1 MKIKGI
7 WFWLFL
13 MFSYCSYAN
22 EQELIR
28 EERRRQA
35 EEIRKL
41 EKNELKDEVK
51 LNDIEEDAQAMG
63 SEIRNITIEGNT
75 ILKKTE
81 IESLKKRYIGKKGG
95 KNILNLMKELEN
107 MYLEEGYISG
117 RVKIDMEKSNIQ
129 EGEIF
134 LKAIEGHVEE
144 IRFKNGKNQEKLKIF
159 TSFPISKGKIL
170 NINDLDQGID
180 NLNSVSSNTARLD
193 ITAGNELGGS
203 IVEIDNQKRK
213 KISGAL
219 NYNDLGQSSTGK
231 DRIKFS
237 LIFEDV
243 AGINDTF
250 ASTYQRKLGNSR
262 KYKDN
267 ENFSFYYRVPVKY
280 WEFSVSKDQSE
291 YLATIKSFAHTYETT
306 GVSKNINYSA
316 RRIISRN
323 SNGKTSIGVTL
334 TNKETKNYFDGIK
347 LITSSRKLS
356 VLKVEANHNRRFF
369 NGVLYGN
376 FTYHE
381 GLDRFGAEKDENK
394 GDYSPRA
401 QFQKY
406 TADLSWYRPFMI
418 KEQRFSYRVSFSGQ
432 YSDDILYSS
441 EKLGIGDD
449 TTVRGFKE
457 NSIMGDKGFYV
468 RNEIGYSYKSLE
480 PFIAYDYGRVKDVYK
495 DDYYEKNGSEMSGAT
510 IGLRMYLNNFDM
522 SFSYSKPLTAPTYIK
537 KNTHEIYFS
546 MSARF

>member
-22 EQELIR
+22 QQELIR
-28 EERRRQA
+28 EERRRQV

-51 LNDIEEDAQAMG
+51 LNDIEEDAQTMG
-63 SEIRNITIEGNT
+63 SEIRNISIEGNT
-75 ILKKTE
+75 ILKKSE
-81 IESLKKRYIGKKGG
+81 IELLKKRYTGRKGG

-107 MYLEEGYISG
+107 MYLEEGYISV

-129 EGEIF
+129 EGKIF
-134 LKAIEGHVEE
+134 LKVIEGHVEKV
-144 IRFKNGKNQEKLKIF
+144 IFKNGKSQEKLKIF
-159 TSFPISKGKIL
+159 TSFPIYKGKIL

-180 NLNSVSSNTARLD
+180 NLNSVSSNSARVD

-203 IVEIDNQKRK
+203 IVEIDNHKRK
-213 KISGAL
+213 KVSGAV

-237 LIFEDV
+237 LIFEDI

-280 WEFSVSKDQSE
+280 WEFSISKDQSE
-291 YLATIKSFAHTYETT
+291 YLSTIKSFAHTYEIT
-306 GVSKNINYSA
+306 GVSKNMNYSA
-316 RRIISRN
+316 RRIIRRN
-323 SNGKTSIGVTL
+323 SNGKTSVGVTL

-356 VLKVEANHNRRFF
+356 VLKMEANHNRRFF

-381 GLDRFGAEKDENK
+381 GIKKFGAEKDENK

-406 TADLSWYRPFMI
+406 TADLSWYKPFMI

-457 NSIMGDKGFYV
+457 NSIMGDKGFYI
-468 RNEIGYSYKSLE
+468 RNEIGYNYKSLE

-495 DDYYEKNGSEMSGAT
+495 DEYYEKNGSEMSGAT

-522 SFSYSKPLTAPTYIK
+522 SFSYSKPLTAPAYIK

-546 MSARF
+546 MSTRF

>member
-22 EQELIR
+22 QQELIR

-63 SEIRNITIEGNT
+63 SEIRNINIEGNT
-75 ILKKTE
+75 ILKKSE
-81 IESLKKRYIGKKGG
+81 IELLKKRYISRKGG
-95 KNILNLMKELEN
+95 KNLLNLMKELEN
-107 MYLEEGYISG
+107 MYLEEGYISV

-129 EGEIF
+129 EGKIF
-134 LKAIEGHVEE
+134 LKVIEGHVEK
-144 IRFKNGKNQEKLKIF
+144 IIFKNGKSQEKLKIF
-159 TSFPISKGKIL
+159 TSFPIYKGKIL

-180 NLNSVSSNTARLD
+180 NLNSVSSNSARVD

-203 IVEIDNQKRK
+203 IVEIDNHKRK
-213 KISGAL
+213 KVSGAV

-231 DRIKFS
+231 NRIKFS

-280 WEFSVSKDQSE
+280 WEFSISKDQSE
-291 YLATIKSFAHTYETT
+291 YLSTIKSFAHTYEIT
-306 GVSKNINYSA
+306 GVSKNTNYSA

-323 SNGKTSIGVTL
+323 SNGKTSVGVTL

-356 VLKVEANHNRRFF
+356 ELKIEANHNRRFF

-381 GLDRFGAEKDENK
+381 GIKKFGAEKDENK

-406 TADLSWYRPFMI
+406 TADLSWYKPFMI

-457 NSIMGDKGFYV
+457 DSIMGDKGFYI
-468 RNEIGYSYKSLE
+468 RNEIGYNYKSLE

-495 DDYYEKNGSEMSGAT
+495 DEYYEKNGSEMSGAT

-522 SFSYSKPLTAPTYIK
+522 SFSYSKPLTAPAYIK

-546 MSARF
+546 MSTRF

>member
-7 WFWLFL
+7 CFWIFL
-13 MFSYCSYAN
+13 ILNYCAYGN
-22 EQELIR
+22 QQELNR

-41 EKNELKDEVK
+41 EKSGIKDEVK
-51 LNDIEEDAQAMG
+51 LNDIEEDIQAMG
-63 SEIRNITIEGNT
+63 SEIKSIIIEGNT
-75 ILKKTE
+75 LLKKFQ
-81 IESLKKRYIGKKGG
+81 IESLKKRYVGKKGG

-107 MYLEEGYISG
+107 LYLEEGYISV
-117 RVKIDMEKSNIQ
+117 RVKIDMEKSNIP
-129 EGEIF
+129 EGRIF
-134 LKAIEGHVEE
+134 LKVIEGHVEE
-144 IRFKNGKNQEKLKIF
+144 IRFKNEKKQENLKIF
-159 TSFPISKGKIL
+159 TSFPINRGKIL

-180 NLNSVSSNTARLD
+180 NLNSVSSNNAKLD

-203 IVEIDNQKRK
+203 IVEIANQRSK
-213 KISGAL
+213 KISGTV
-219 NYNDLGQSSTGK
+219 NYNDLGQKSTGK

-237 LIFEDV
+237 LIFDDIL
-243 AGINDTF
+243 GINDSF
-250 ASTYQRKLGNSR
+250 ASTYQRKLGNNR

-267 ENFSFYYRVPVKY
+267 ENFSFYYRVPIKY
-280 WEFSVSKDQSE
+280 WEFSISKDQSE
-291 YLATIKSFAHTYETT
+291 YLSTIESFAHTYEVT
-306 GVSKNINYSA
+306 GVSRNMNYSA
-316 RRIISRN
+316 RRIVNRN
-323 SNGKTSIGVTL
+323 SSGKTSVGVTL

-356 VLKVEANHNRRFF
+356 VLKADVSHNRRLF
-369 NGVLYGN
+369 NGVFYGSL
-376 FTYHE
+376 TYHE
-381 GLDRFGAEKDENK
+381 GIKKFGAEKDENK

-406 TADLSWYRPFMI
+406 TADLSWYKPFMI
-418 KEQRFSYRVSFSGQ
+418 KEKRFLYRVSFSGQ

-457 NSIMGDKGFYV
+457 NSIMGDKGFYL
-468 RNEIGYSYKSLE
+468 RNEIGYNYKFLE

-510 IGLRMYLNNFDM
+510 IGLRVYLNHFDM
-522 SFSYSKPLTAPTYIK
+522 SFSYSKPLTAPAYIE

>member
-22 EQELIR
+22 QQELIR

-63 SEIRNITIEGNT
+63 SEIRNINIEGNT
-75 ILKKTE
+75 ILKKSE
-81 IESLKKRYIGKKGG
+81 IELLKKRYISRKGG

-107 MYLEEGYISG
+107 MYLEEGYISV

-129 EGEIF
+129 EGKIF
-134 LKAIEGHVEE
+134 LKVIEGHVEK
-144 IRFKNGKNQEKLKIF
+144 IIFKNGKSQEKLKIF
-159 TSFPISKGKIL
+159 TSFPIYKGKIL

-180 NLNSVSSNTARLD
+180 NLNSVSSNSARVD

-203 IVEIDNQKRK
+203 IVEIDNHKRK
-213 KISGAL
+213 KVSGAV

-231 DRIKFS
+231 NRIKFS

-280 WEFSVSKDQSE
+280 WEFSISKDQSE
-291 YLATIKSFAHTYETT
+291 YLSTIKSFAHTYEIT
-306 GVSKNINYSA
+306 GVSKNTNYSA

-323 SNGKTSIGVTL
+323 SNGKTSVGVTL

-356 VLKVEANHNRRFF
+356 VLKIEANHNRRFF

-381 GLDRFGAEKDENK
+381 GIKKFGAEKDENK

-406 TADLSWYRPFMI
+406 TADLSWYKPFMI

-457 NSIMGDKGFYV
+457 DSIMGDKGFYI
-468 RNEIGYSYKSLE
+468 RNEIGYNYKSLE

-495 DDYYEKNGSEMSGAT
+495 DEYYEKNGSEMSGAT

-522 SFSYSKPLTAPTYIK
+522 SFSYSKPLTAPAYIK

-546 MSARF
+546 MSTRF

>member
-22 EQELIR
+22 QQELIR

-63 SEIRNITIEGNT
+63 SEIRNINIEGNT
-75 ILKKTE
+75 ILKKSE
-81 IESLKKRYIGKKGG
+81 IELLKKRYISRKGG

-107 MYLEEGYISG
+107 MYLEEGYISV

-129 EGEIF
+129 EGKIF
-134 LKAIEGHVEE
+134 LKVIEGHVEK
-144 IRFKNGKNQEKLKIF
+144 IIFKNGKSQEKLKIF
-159 TSFPISKGKIL
+159 TSFPIYKGKIL

-180 NLNSVSSNTARLD
+180 NLNSVSSNSARVD

-203 IVEIDNQKRK
+203 IVEIDNHKRK
-213 KISGAL
+213 KVSGAV

-280 WEFSVSKDQSE
+280 WEFSISKDQSE
-291 YLATIKSFAHTYETT
+291 YLSTIKSFAHTYEIT
-306 GVSKNINYSA
+306 GVSKNTNYSA

-323 SNGKTSIGVTL
+323 SNGKTSVGVTL

-356 VLKVEANHNRRFF
+356 VLKIEANHNRRFF

-381 GLDRFGAEKDENK
+381 GIKKFGAEKDENK

-406 TADLSWYRPFMI
+406 TADLSWYKPFMI

-457 NSIMGDKGFYV
+457 DSIMGDKGFYI
-468 RNEIGYSYKSLE
+468 RNEIGYNYKSLE
-480 PFIAYDYGRVKDVYK
+480 PFIAYGYGRVKDVYK
-495 DDYYEKNGSEMSGAT
+495 DEYYEKNGSEMSGAT

-522 SFSYSKPLTAPTYIK
+522 SFSYSKPLTAPAYIK

-546 MSARF
+546 MSTRF

>member
-22 EQELIR
+22 QQELIR

-63 SEIRNITIEGNT
+63 SEIRNINIEGNT
-75 ILKKTE
+75 ILKKSE
-81 IESLKKRYIGKKGG
+81 IELLKKRYISRKGG

-107 MYLEEGYISG
+107 MYLEEGYISV

-129 EGEIF
+129 EGKIF
-134 LKAIEGHVEE
+134 LKVIEGHVEK
-144 IRFKNGKNQEKLKIF
+144 IIFKNGKSQEKLKIF
-159 TSFPISKGKIL
+159 TSFPIYKGKIL

-180 NLNSVSSNTARLD
+180 NLNSVSSNSARVD

-203 IVEIDNQKRK
+203 IVEIDNHKRK
-213 KISGAL
+213 KVSGAV

-267 ENFSFYYRVPVKY
+267 ENFSFYYKVPVKY
-280 WEFSVSKDQSE
+280 WEFSISKDQSE
-291 YLATIKSFAHTYETT
+291 YLSTIKSFAHTYEIT
-306 GVSKNINYSA
+306 GVSKNMNYSA

-323 SNGKTSIGVTL
+323 SNGKTSVGVTL

-356 VLKVEANHNRRFF
+356 VLKIEANHNRRFF

-381 GLDRFGAEKDENK
+381 GIKKFGAEKDENK

-406 TADLSWYRPFMI
+406 TADLSWYKPFMI
-418 KEQRFSYRVSFSGQ
+418 REQRFSYRVSFSGQ

-457 NSIMGDKGFYV
+457 NSIMGDKGFYI
-468 RNEIGYSYKSLE
+468 RNEIGYNYKSLE

-495 DDYYEKNGSEMSGAT
+495 DEYYEKNGSEMSGAT

-522 SFSYSKPLTAPTYIK
+522 SFSYSKPLTAPAYIK

-546 MSARF
+546 MSTRF

>member
-22 EQELIR
+22 QQELIR

-75 ILKKTE
+75 ILKKSE
-81 IESLKKRYIGKKGG
+81 IELLKKRYISRKGG

-107 MYLEEGYISG
+107 MYLEEGYISV

-129 EGEIF
+129 EGKIF
-134 LKAIEGHVEE
+134 LKVIEGHVEK
-144 IRFKNGKNQEKLKIF
+144 IIFKNGKSQEKLKIF
-159 TSFPISKGKIL
+159 TSFPIYKGKIL

-180 NLNSVSSNTARLD
+180 NLNSVSSNSARVD

-203 IVEIDNQKRK
+203 IVEIDNHKRK
-213 KISGAL
+213 KVSGAV

-280 WEFSVSKDQSE
+280 WEFSISKDQSE
-291 YLATIKSFAHTYETT
+291 YLSTIKSFAHTYEIT
-306 GVSKNINYSA
+306 GVSKNMNYSA

-323 SNGKTSIGVTL
+323 SNGKTSVGVTL

-356 VLKVEANHNRRFF
+356 VLKIEANHNRRFF

-381 GLDRFGAEKDENK
+381 GIKKFGAEKDENK

-406 TADLSWYRPFMI
+406 TADLSWYKPFMI
-418 KEQRFSYRVSFSGQ
+418 REQRFSYRVSFSGQ

-457 NSIMGDKGFYV
+457 NSIMGDKGFYI
-468 RNEIGYSYKSLE
+468 RNEIGYNYKSLE

-495 DDYYEKNGSEMSGAT
+495 DEYYEKNGSEMSGAT
-510 IGLRMYLNNFDM
+510 IGLRVYLNHFDM
-522 SFSYSKPLTAPTYIK
+522 SFSYSKPLTAPAYIE

>member
-22 EQELIR
+22 QQELIR

-51 LNDIEEDAQAMG
+51 LNDIEEDAQTMG
-63 SEIRNITIEGNT
+63 SEIRNISIEGNT
-75 ILKKTE
+75 ILKKSE
-81 IESLKKRYIGKKGG
+81 IELLKKRYTGRKGG

-107 MYLEEGYISG
+107 MYLEEGYISV

-129 EGEIF
+129 EGKIF
-134 LKAIEGHVEE
+134 LKVIEGHVEKV
-144 IRFKNGKNQEKLKIF
+144 IFKNGKSQEKLKIF
-159 TSFPISKGKIL
+159 TSFPIYKGKIL

-180 NLNSVSSNTARLD
+180 NLNSVSSNSARVD

-203 IVEIDNQKRK
+203 IVEIDNHKRK
-213 KISGAL
+213 KVSGAV

-237 LIFEDV
+237 LIFEDI

-280 WEFSVSKDQSE
+280 WEFSISKDQSE
-291 YLATIKSFAHTYETT
+291 YLSTIKSFAHTYEIT
-306 GVSKNINYSA
+306 GVSKNMNYSA
-316 RRIISRN
+316 RRIIRRN
-323 SNGKTSIGVTL
+323 SNGKTSVGVTL

-356 VLKVEANHNRRFF
+356 VLKIEANHNRRFF

-381 GLDRFGAEKDENK
+381 GIKKFGAEKDENK

-406 TADLSWYRPFMI
+406 TADLSWYKPFMI

-457 NSIMGDKGFYV
+457 NSIMGDKGFYI
-468 RNEIGYSYKSLE
+468 RNEIGYNYKSLE

-495 DDYYEKNGSEMSGAT
+495 DEYYEKNGSEMSGAA

-522 SFSYSKPLTAPTYIK
+522 SFSYSKPLTAPAYIK

-546 MSARF
+546 MSTRF

>member
-7 WFWLFL
+7 YFGIFL
-13 MFSYCSYAN
+13 IFSYCVHAN
-22 EQELIR
+22 QQELNR
-28 EERRRQA
+28 EERRKQA

-41 EKNELKDEVK
+41 EKSEIKDEVK
-51 LNDIEEDAQAMG
+51 LNDIEEDIQAMG
-63 SEIRNITIEGNT
+63 SEIRDIFIEENT
-75 ILKKTE
+75 ILKKNQ
-81 IESLKKRYIGKKGG
+81 IEPLKKRYIGKKGG
-95 KNILNLMKELEN
+95 KSILNLMKELEN
-107 MYLEEGYISG
+107 LYLEEGYISV
-117 RVKIDMEKSNIQ
+117 RVKIDMEKSNIP
-129 EGEIF
+129 EGRIF
-134 LKAIEGHVEE
+134 LKVIEGHVED
-144 IRFKNGKNQEKLKIF
+144 IRFKDEKNQDKLKIF
-159 TSFPISKGKIL
+159 TSFPISRGQIL

-180 NLNSVSSNTARLD
+180 NLNSVSSNNARLD
-193 ITAGNELGGS
+193 ITAGEELGGS
-203 IVEIDNQKRK
+203 IVEIDNHKTK
-213 KISGAL
+213 KISGAI
-219 NYNDLGQSSTGK
+219 NYNDLGQKSTGK

-237 LIFEDV
+237 LIFDDIL
-243 AGINDTF
+243 GINDSF
-250 ASTYQRKLGNSR
+250 ASTYQRKLGNNR

-267 ENFSFYYRVPVKY
+267 ENFSFYYRVPIKY
-280 WEFSVSKDQSE
+280 WEFSISKDQSE
-291 YLATIKSFAHTYETT
+291 YLSTIESFAHTYEIT

-316 RRIISRN
+316 RRIIKRN
-323 SNGKTSIGVTL
+323 SDGKTSVGVTL

-356 VLKVEANHNRRFF
+356 ILKADISHNRRLY
-369 NGVLYGN
+369 NGVFYGSL
-376 FTYHE
+376 TYHE
-381 GLDRFGAEKDENK
+381 GIKKFGAERDENK

-406 TADLSWYRPFMI
+406 TADLSWYKPFMI

-457 NSIMGDKGFYV
+457 NSIMGDKGFYL
-468 RNEIGYSYKSLE
+468 RNEIGCSYKFLE

-510 IGLRMYLNNFDM
+510 IGVRMYLNNFDM
-522 SFSYSKPLTAPTYIK
+522 SFSYSKPLTAPAYIK

>member
-22 EQELIR
+22 QQELIR

-63 SEIRNITIEGNT
+63 SEIRNINIEGNT
-75 ILKKTE
+75 ILKKSE
-81 IESLKKRYIGKKGG
+81 IELLKKRYISRKGG

-107 MYLEEGYISG
+107 MYLEEGYISV

-129 EGEIF
+129 EGKIF
-134 LKAIEGHVEE
+134 LKVIEGHVEK
-144 IRFKNGKNQEKLKIF
+144 IIFKNGKSQEKLKIF
-159 TSFPISKGKIL
+159 TSFPIYKGKIL

-180 NLNSVSSNTARLD
+180 NLNSVSSNSARVD

-203 IVEIDNQKRK
+203 IVEIDNHKRK
-213 KISGAL
+213 KVSGAV

-280 WEFSVSKDQSE
+280 WEFSISKDQSE
-291 YLATIKSFAHTYETT
+291 YLSTIKSFAHTYEIT
-306 GVSKNINYSA
+306 GVSKNTNYSA

-323 SNGKTSIGVTL
+323 SNGKTSVGVTL

-356 VLKVEANHNRRFF
+356 VLKIEANHNRRFF

-381 GLDRFGAEKDENK
+381 GIKKFGAEKDENK

-406 TADLSWYRPFMI
+406 TADLSWYKPFMI

-457 NSIMGDKGFYV
+457 DSIMGDKGFYI
-468 RNEIGYSYKSLE
+468 RNEIGYNYKSLE

-495 DDYYEKNGSEMSGAT
+495 DEYYEKNGSEMSGAT

-522 SFSYSKPLTAPTYIK
+522 SFSYSKPLTAPAYIK

-546 MSARF
+546 MSTRF